1 MNRSTVVFH
10 DEIVYQYNEVIHSTL
25 VYLSTIVFHDE
36 RVHQK

>member
-25 VYLSTIVFHDE
+25 VHPSTRVFLDE
-36 RVHQK
+36 RVYQK